1 MRAAT
6 EDGETAGEGAAV
18 GAAVGCGV
26 GATVRDGDG
35 ATGAGVSVMLGAVLP
50 AAGGD
55 SVREAAALPSLGDES
70 PPEPDGA
77 PHAAR
82 RTAPTR
88 HKDAK
93 RAMVV
98 TT

>member
-6 EDGETAGEGAAV
+6 EDGE
-18 GAAVGCGV
+18 
-26 GATVRDGDG
+26 G